1 MLNTLSSD
9 SDRNKQ
15 KLYHKLKTILDD
27 IDKPCDPLDGIND
40 FLVTK
45 KSPEDLKKKVDDIF
59 KDYTIEQQKVILDIL
74 SPFYIDKTDDQTI
87 QLTDDKKNEI
97 RQKLYEFSSLHKYL
111 AQLDDDQSSKDAFK
125 SVKLHKN
132 NPYQHIALTQY
143 LNNIE
148 SGVRKSDHMTITP
161 TIVNLILNDEDSSD
175 CIGKLSKNELTLLVE
190 HFHFLDCKFW
200 SGIKDVTMD
209 KRLDFYVNKN
219 LEYIL
224 DTFSNIKPESLK
236 ALDNETF
243 NKSCLFNKIIHDK
256 LQFLMKGV
264 DMYFEDTQKYKHIYK
279 GFTQSKL
286 ESLTKKPVNNVA
298 KENPAQALPTA
309 ESAETTLDEIWE
321 QYNSTHM
328 PSVTLQAY
336 EKLNDELKTQKSRY
350 IELFNLIHNSD
361 FLLSITYAAIGT
373 LLVTAMLLNLIPS
386 ATVMEMFYIIAPMSF
401 ENGLPFYY
409 SNSTEFDVF
418 LYLENLASEIFN
430 FLKFCVTD
438 LFYLIPALIDQHT
451 YPSFMPPIQANDEK
465 NKLRIYRILN
475 YSYVIASLTA
485 IILFPQAQLFAFLFV
500 TNFYSIASY
509 YIHKSVYGTDSTY
522 LAHEA
527 FKALEA
533 SIKATNDNTG
543 KPTPSL
549 MSKDQTQEKNSKEN
563 PSIKLSS
570 IFHINNTNGM
580 LAFNDFVPPANAA

>member
-570 IFHINNTNGM
+570 IFHINTNGM